1 MIRITFEAADR
12 ESLINSIAQFMLD
25 ENYTRPDPVI
35 IHPEVGEPEADEP
48 VSAMP
53 TPPKADPQPQAGP
66 AKEDVRALLIDV
78 RSHEKLGATAL
89 RELMHRYKAT
99 TFDDINPDD
108 YAAVMTDAN
117 EMLKEAANNG

>member
-48 VSAMP
+48 ASEA
-53 TPPKADPQPQAGP
+53 PKADEQPECSIS
-66 AKEDVRALLIDV
+66 KEDMRQVLLSVRGAHGSAGLRSLLNRFNASNLDELDPKDYPTIV
-78 RSHEKLGATAL
+78 TAAT
-89 RELMHRYKAT
+89 
-99 TFDDINPDD
+99 
-108 YAAVMTDAN
+108 
-117 EMLKEAANNG
+117 EMLKEANNNG

>member
-1 MIRITFEAADR
+1 MIRITFEAPDR

-48 VSAMP
+48 ASAMP

-66 AKEDVRALLIDV
+66 AKEDVRQALLAV
-78 RSHEKLGATAL
+78 RDKLGSPAL
-89 RELMHRYKAT
+89 RTLLQSYQVGNIDELKPSEYKN
-99 TFDDINPDD
+99 IIL
-108 YAAVMTDAN
+108 DAN
-117 EMLKEAANNG
+117 DMLKEAANNG